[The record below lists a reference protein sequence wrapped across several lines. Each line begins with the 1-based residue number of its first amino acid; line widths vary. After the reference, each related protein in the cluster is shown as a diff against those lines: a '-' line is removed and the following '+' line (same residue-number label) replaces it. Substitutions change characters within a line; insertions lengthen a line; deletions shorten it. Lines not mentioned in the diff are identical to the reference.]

1 LSKRTTAT
9 SPFLEGAS
17 AQRSPLARVVVVD
30 EDKQTC
36 TMLER
41 SLGLVGYSVS
51 SFPKGEAFLADF
63 AGRQIEESVDVVLV
77 DLAPPAT
84 HGLELIG
91 RLHREYPELAVCVIS
106 ASANLALATQAMMNG
121 AYDYILKPF
130 QPETVLR
137 TIERAA
143 EIKRLRQRNRFLQQ
157 RLDANSRFKGYVGAA
172 PAMRE
177 VVSLIANVAPSDASV
192 LIYGESG
199 TGKELLAR
207 SVHEQSRRSGNAFV
221 DINCGALTESVLES
235 ELFGHKKGA
244 FTGAVSNRRGLFEEA
259 SGGTLFLDE
268 IGELTLSVQVRLLRV
283 LQEEQ
288 VRPVGSSTSYQVDV
302 RIVAATNRDLEKE
315 VAAGRFREDLYY
327 RLNVVMVRV
336 PPLRERR
343 EDLPGL
349 AQYLLERKCAEAGKA
364 IEGFTGDAMERL
376 LTSEW
381 PGNIRELENVIE
393 RAVVLAQGRQI
404 TVDLLEGQKAGKRP
418 APAKAQTVQ
427 LQGTFAEARTAFEKA
442 YLRGLLDS
450 SEGNLSAAARIAGL
464 DRSNLRRLL
473 KRHGLD

>member
-1 LSKRTTAT
+1 
-9 SPFLEGAS
+9 
-17 AQRSPLARVVVVD
+17 
-30 EDKQTC
+30 
-36 TMLER
+36 
-41 SLGLVGYSVS
+41 
-51 SFPKGEAFLADF
+51 
-63 AGRQIEESVDVVLV
+63 
-77 DLAPPAT
+77 
-84 HGLELIG
+84 
-91 RLHREYPELAVCVIS
+91 
-106 ASANLALATQAMMNG
+106 
-121 AYDYILKPF
+121 
-130 QPETVLR
+130 
-137 TIERAA
+137 
-143 EIKRLRQRNRFLQQ
+143 
-157 RLDANSRFKGYVGAA
+157 
-172 PAMRE
+172 
-177 VVSLIANVAPSDASV
+177 VAPSDASV